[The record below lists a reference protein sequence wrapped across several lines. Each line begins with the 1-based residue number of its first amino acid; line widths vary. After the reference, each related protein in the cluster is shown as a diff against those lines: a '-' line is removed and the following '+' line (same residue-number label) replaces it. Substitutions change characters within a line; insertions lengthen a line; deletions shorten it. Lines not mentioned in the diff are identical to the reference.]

1 MAFHFQ
7 LWGHFLGHPV
17 QSYMSGLSFYNLTND
32 RVWNL
37 DLSWGIL
44 IRLKRQRNL
53 LIYDFI
59 VSDRYKHL
67 A

>member
-1 MAFHFQ
+1 M
-7 LWGHFLGHPV
+7 V
-17 QSYMSGLSFYNLTND
+17 SRIEIMSGLSFYNLTND

-67 A
+67 TR